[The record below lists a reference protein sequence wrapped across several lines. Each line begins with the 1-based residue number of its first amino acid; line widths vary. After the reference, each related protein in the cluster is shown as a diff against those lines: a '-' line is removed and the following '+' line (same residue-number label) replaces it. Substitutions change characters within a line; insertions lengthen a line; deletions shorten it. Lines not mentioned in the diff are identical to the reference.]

1 MTVFLYICKKKTKD
15 IAMELKDI
23 KSLEKLQT
31 LTAGYFN
38 TLQPV
43 QNEKD
48 IYNVKIKVG
57 SYYELGC
64 IITNMI
70 KSSILALDQNTA
82 KDSNYDSINVVLL
95 LETVLQLFPI
105 NELEFLDR
113 INELK

>member
-1 MTVFLYICKKKTKD
+1 MFVKKNKE
-15 IAMELKDI
+15 MEMNEE
-23 KSLEKLQT
+23 LEKFKNLAVQY
-31 LTAGYFN
+31 LN

-64 IITNMI
+64 IIANML

>member
-1 MTVFLYICKKKTKD
+1 
-15 IAMELKDI
+15 METI
-23 KSLEKLQT
+23 NNLEDFKT

-38 TLQPV
+38 TLKPV

-64 IITNMI
+64 IITNML

-95 LETVLQLFPI
+95 LETALQLFPM
-105 NELEFLDR
+105 NEFEFLDR